1 VPTILQI
8 LTLGTA
14 PLPGILTFRL
24 LPFAGAVALSGEYSW
39 RTRIIVPA
47 LYGPVAVIAAKHNAT
62 PFYWLVLAYVYF
74 AVAGWLAHEILP
86 SVRSN
91 AVWFGA
97 VSILFWVLPTALLRS
112 LPRTFLLLGWDCVL
126 GAYSYGVDTRN
137 GGRSLRDFLFFLL
150 VNPVLVYRHR
160 GARLQAPSVDVGAL
174 ARIGLG
180 VCAVFLSIGALEF
193 CRNVAV
199 GRFAARGLD
208 AAGVAGTLVIGVSTL
223 GREYAVQ
230 SGVASLQIGCM
241 RQLGY
246 RVPER
251 YRYPLLANSPGE
263 FWRRW
268 NTYVGGWAQTYVF
281 VPLMFAL
288 RQRSNARPNTT
299 RIAYAGAVVL
309 TFAVVGLLHDV
320 FVVADERRWSGHL
333 TTWFCSMGCLAVIW
347 ELVVRWKARH
357 DAAGRGGRGIIERSV
372 FLLAA
377 CVAAAHWR

>member
-8 LTLGTA
+8 LTLGTG

-24 LPFAGAVALSGEYSW
+24 LPFAGVVALSEEYSW

-47 LYGPVAVIAAKHNAT
+47 LYAPVAVVAAKHGAT

-74 AVAGWLAHEILP
+74 AAAGWLAHEILP

-97 VSILFWVLPTALLRS
+97 VSMLFWILPTAALHP
-112 LPRTFLLLGWDCVL
+112 LPRTFLLLGWDCML
-126 GAYSYGVDTRN
+126 AAYSYGVDTRN
-137 GGRSLRDFLFFLL
+137 RPDRSLRNFLFFLL
-150 VNPVLVYRHR
+150 VNPALVYRHR
-160 GARLQAPSVDVGAL
+160 GVRLQAASVDTAAL

-180 VCAVFLSIGALEF
+180 VCAVFLSSGALEF
-193 CRNVAV
+193 FRNVAV
-199 GRFAARGLD
+199 GRFAAGGLD
-208 AAGVAGTLVIGVSTL
+208 AAGVAGTLVIGVSKL

-246 RVPER
+246 RIPER
-251 YRYPLLANSPGE
+251 YRYPLFAPSPGE

-281 VPLMFAL
+281 VPLTFTL
-288 RQRSNARPNTT
+288 RPRSIGRPSTT
-299 RIAYAGAVVL
+299 RTAYVAAVVL

-320 FVVADERRWSGHL
+320 FVVAAERRWSGQM
-333 TTWFCSMGCLAVIW
+333 TAWFCSMGVLVVIW
-347 ELVVRWKARH
+347 ELVVRPTARH
-357 DAAGRGGRGIIERSV
+357 RTAGRGIVERSA

-377 CVAAAHWR
+377 CLAAAHWR